1 MAKVTLIN
9 EGFREVRRS
18 PGVMAELNKQA
29 QAMASRANGI
39 KTKAEAEYEADEAI
53 PTGHGSVARVKA
65 ANTTAA
71 VDNALY
77 GTLNKAIA

>member
-1 MAKVTLIN
+1 MAKVTLYN

-29 QAMASRANGI
+29 QAMTARANAI
-39 KTKAEAEYEADEAI
+39 KRKAKAEYEADTAI
-53 PTGHGSVARVKA
+53 PTEHGSVARVKA
-65 ANTTAA
+65 SNTHAA

-77 GTLNKAIA
+77 GTLNKAIT